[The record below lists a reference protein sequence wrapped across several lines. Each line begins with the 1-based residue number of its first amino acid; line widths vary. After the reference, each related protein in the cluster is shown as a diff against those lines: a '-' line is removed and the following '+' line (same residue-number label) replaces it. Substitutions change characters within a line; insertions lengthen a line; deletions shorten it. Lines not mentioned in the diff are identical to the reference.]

1 MKTKKRRVALATGG
15 RTFLNAAVSVM
26 SDFIVVIS
34 ILFLYD
40 VLSIDPSTSG
50 KLAQVLP
57 VTVP

>member
-1 MKTKKRRVALATGG
+1 MATGG
-15 RTFLNAAVSVM
+15 GTFLNAAVSVM